1 MKNALVYSCVLLLL
15 SCGGKTGGT
24 SQSSSTNQETQ
35 ENALSEK
42 TTAISEAF
50 SMDFYKGSD
59 WIIPDTLSES
69 LLKEP
74 EASSLK
80 VYDSDS
86 ICRKQVDGVER
97 CFYKDSL
104 MNGAYKHFYFRST
117 DSFVSEPYYSVYYSH
132 SEYAYNDPDG
142 VAEAPDW
149 YEYKYQASEGTPF
162 YYIQEIY
169 ALENG
174 KKYLLKRKYF
184 EKDSD
189 EPIYFM
195 DDKCDSVKR
204 SIVTVGTQKRLDIR
218 NYSGGRLRRFES
230 YPYSEKGVPGVMT
243 EIYSEEGNRI
253 AKSMYDY
260 HSGRMISLRMYSNT
274 GADVK
279 KLEFAEY
286 TNMKA
291 DSCNKQL
298 DSGKGRY
305 TDNQNKLSVRWKKGE
320 LALLNSPAK
329 EDEDGF
335 IKWYYDGYQSDY
347 GLHFFHYSGF
357 ESWGYFVM
365 SDVTGEV
372 YEYRSIDT
380 PLFCGKSGLFL
391 VVDENPYK
399 EECYVRVYKMLP
411 EGRLAEVAALNRGG
425 GDYFEVDLDDFVW
438 VGESSFIANK
448 KTSEDELQ
456 CDFYGGCSDSCLE
469 EYRKCGYLQIDEDG
483 WGYVRV
489 DLRPDALQ
497 TKQELPSS
505 LEAINEMNAWVK
517 SL

>member
-1 MKNALVYSCVLLLL
+1 M
-15 SCGGKTGGT
+15 G
-24 SQSSSTNQETQ
+24 
-35 ENALSEK
+35 
-42 TTAISEAF
+42 
-50 SMDFYKGSD
+50 
-59 WIIPDTLSES
+59 
-69 LLKEP
+69 
-74 EASSLK
+74 
-80 VYDSDS
+80 
-86 ICRKQVDGVER
+86 
-97 CFYKDSL
+97 
-104 MNGAYKHFYFRST
+104 
-117 DSFVSEPYYSVYYSH
+117 
-132 SEYAYNDPDG
+132 
-142 VAEAPDW
+142 
-149 YEYKYQASEGTPF
+149 
-162 YYIQEIY
+162 
-169 ALENG
+169 
-174 KKYLLKRKYF
+174 
-184 EKDSD
+184 
-189 EPIYFM
+189 
-195 DDKCDSVKR
+195 
-204 SIVTVGTQKRLDIR
+204 
-218 NYSGGRLRRFES
+218 
-230 YPYSEKGVPGVMT
+230 
-243 EIYSEEGNRI
+243 
-253 AKSMYDY
+253 
-260 HSGRMISLRMYSNT
+260 ISLIT
-274 GADVK
+274 V
-279 KLEFAEY
+279 
-286 TNMKA
+286 
-291 DSCNKQL
+291 C
-298 DSGKGRY
+298 
-305 TDNQNKLSVRWKKGE
+305 
-320 LALLNSPAK
+320 
-329 EDEDGF
+329 
-335 IKWYYDGYQSDY
+335 I
-347 GLHFFHYSGF
+347 FFTIQGF